1 MMSFWWFGILCI
13 AQDFISPI
21 HSGLQASFSL
31 TSTKHSGKDAA
42 LDFKPPS
49 TPNPLAPRFTEIA
62 TFMRMP
68 IAQTLE
74 EADIG
79 MFGVP
84 YDGAL
89 TNRAGTRHG
98 PREVR
103 NQSSLMRA
111 INHATRINPFELAN
125 IRDMG
130 DVPFTRMFE
139 IEASHDEIEA
149 FAQMLLGA
157 DILPFAIGGDH
168 SISLPLLRAIAKEP
182 VALIHVDAH
191 ADTSDTFQG
200 SKFNHGAPF
209 RRAVEEGLIDP
220 TKTIQIGIRGTQNT
234 SDGWDF
240 SEATGMRVIFCEE
253 FHEKGAA
260 AIAQE
265 ARELIGDMPVYLTY
279 DIDSLDPVYAPGT
292 GTPEIGGMTTHQAQV
307 LLRGLRGLNYVG
319 ADLVE
324 VSPPFDVGDVTSLAG
339 AALAYEIL
347 CLLAEM
353 HSKRG
358 S

>member
-1 MMSFWWFGILCI
+1 M
-13 AQDFISPI
+13 
-21 HSGLQASFSL
+21 
-31 TSTKHSGKDAA
+31 
-42 LDFKPPS
+42 DFKPPS
-49 TPNPLAPRFTEIA
+49 TPDRMAPRFTEIA
-62 TFMRMP
+62 TFMRVP

-89 TNRAGTRHG
+89 TNRVGTRHG

-111 INHATRINPFELAN
+111 INHATRINPFELAQ

-139 IEASHDEIEA
+139 VEATHNEIEA
-149 FAQMLLGA
+149 FAALLLGA
-157 DILPFAIGGDH
+157 NVMPFAIGGDH
-168 SISLPLLRAIAKEP
+168 SISLPLLRAIAKDRP
-182 VALIHVDAH
+182 VALIHIDAH
-191 ADTSDTFQG
+191 ADTTDSFQG

-234 SDGWDF
+234 SDGWEF
-240 SEATGMRVIFCEE
+240 SAASGMRVVFCEE
-253 FHEKGAA
+253 FHDKGPA
-260 AIAQE
+260 AIAEE
-265 ARELIGDMPVYLTY
+265 AKALVGDMPVYLTY

-307 LLRGLRGLNYVG
+307 LLRELRDLNYVG

-347 CLLAEM
+347 CLLAEAY
-353 HSKRG
+353 SKSG
-358 S
+358 TA